1 MDSHALVADEQMA
14 AVGRQVHAGL
24 QQFLCPLLALLD
36 AQVDRRLVRTLL
48 ASVAAILALRHR
60 AHGLLLSE
68 LGAYLAGPAHAP
80 AGTKRLS
87 NLPRSPRWRAALIEG
102 FLWQQ
107 AADRVA
113 TLDAA
118 GEEALLVW
126 DESVL
131 EKPESAATPGLCAVR
146 SSKAGRLAQ
155 RRGRHR
161 PPARPV
167 FVHGLHWMGLLVLG
181 RSGAPTV
188 AAMRWWTTRGP
199 GASRKR
205 AEELLLLQAAAAT
218 WGQRVLHLFDRGFA
232 GAPWLSAA
240 LTAQVR
246 FVLRWPGRSMLGDQ
260 QGQARNA
267 WRHVQGKRAWGQRPL
282 WDARRRCWRRVGVLA
297 VPVWHPTLPTP
308 LWLVVA
314 RRGQG
319 QSPWYLL
326 TTEPVTTCQQAWRV
340 VEAYARRWQIELTW
354 RFGKSELALES
365 PRLWT
370 WERRHKL
377 LLLAV
382 LAYAF
387 LLLLLHPLLAP
398 LRAWLLRTWCHRTGR
413 RARDA
418 DQPLYRLRSA
428 LSRLWLALNGAAG
441 SFALQNSG

>member
-1 MDSHALVADEQMA
+1 
-14 AVGRQVHAGL
+14 
-24 QQFLCPLLALLD
+24 
-36 AQVDRRLVRTLL
+36 
-48 ASVAAILALRHR
+48 VAAILAFRHR

-68 LGAYLAGPAHAP
+68 LGAYLTGPAHAP

-87 NLPRSPRWRAALIEG
+87 TLLRSSRWQAALVER

-107 AADRVA
+107 ASERVA
-113 TLDAA
+113 TLHAA
-118 GEEALLVW
+118 GEEAVLVW

-131 EKPESAATPGLCAVR
+131 EKPERAATPGLCPVR
-146 SSKAGRLAQ
+146 SSKAGRLAKS
-155 RRGRHR
+155 RGRQG

-167 FVHGLHWMGLLVLG
+167 FVRGLHWAGLLVLG
-181 RSGAPTV
+181 ATGAPTV

-199 GASRKR
+199 DASSKR

-232 GAPWLSAA
+232 GAPWLQAA
-240 LTAQVR
+240 LAAQVR
-246 FVLRWPGRSMLGDQ
+246 FVLRWPGRYVLCDQ
-260 QGQARNA
+260 QGQPRNA
-267 WRHVQGKRAWGQRPL
+267 WRLVQGKRAWGHRLL
-282 WDARRRCWRRVGVLA
+282 WDGRRQCWRRVGVLA
-297 VPVWHPTLPTP
+297 APVRHPTLATP

-319 QSPWYLL
+319 QAPWYLL
-326 TTEPVTTCQQAWRV
+326 TTEPVTTREQAWRI

-354 RFGKSELALES
+354 RYGKSELALES

-370 WERRHKL
+370 WERRQKL

-398 LRAWLLRTWCHRTGR
+398 LRDWLLRTWCHQ
-413 RARDA
+413 AC
-418 DQPLYRLRSA
+418 P
-428 LSRLWLALNGAAG
+428 
-441 SFALQNSG
+441 